1 MHSYMLKYCGYLS
14 ISSASFYHM
23 YSQDTC
29 LCLPCQSMLY
39 VDLIIVI
46 CNFFILQLAFI
57 LTTGKSGIHG
67 FGIFAKHP
75 HRAGDMVK

>member
-1 MHSYMLKYCGYLS
+1 M
-14 ISSASFYHM
+14 
-23 YSQDTC
+23 
-29 LCLPCQSMLY
+29 CLPCQSMLY

-46 CNFFILQLAFI
+46 FNLFILQLAFI